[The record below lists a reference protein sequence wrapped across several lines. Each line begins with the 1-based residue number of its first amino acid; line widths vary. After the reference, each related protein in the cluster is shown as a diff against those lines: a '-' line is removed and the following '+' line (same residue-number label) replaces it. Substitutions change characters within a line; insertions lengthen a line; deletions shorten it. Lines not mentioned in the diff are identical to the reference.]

1 MTVQTTLFRIPL
13 AFPYTSFLGFWF
25 VFVCFFF
32 LSEFSFSNNKRQP
45 FQLFFFLHLIFSGK
59 DYIEAVCPQKWK
71 PTQMQTV

>member
-1 MTVQTTLFRIPL
+1 MTVETTLFRIPL

-25 VFVCFFF
+25 VFVVFFFF

-45 FQLFFFLHLIFSGK
+45 FQLFFLHLFFSGK